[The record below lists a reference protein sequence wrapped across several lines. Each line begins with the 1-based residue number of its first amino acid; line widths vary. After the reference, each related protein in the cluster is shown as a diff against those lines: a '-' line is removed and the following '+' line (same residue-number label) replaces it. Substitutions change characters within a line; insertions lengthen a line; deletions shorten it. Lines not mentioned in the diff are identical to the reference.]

1 MTAAT
6 VRSWIGLVCRIALA
20 VILGWAGLVKIVD
33 PLVAL
38 QAVAAYELLPDV
50 LVPIVGYGLPLLE
63 IVLALFLLAGLL
75 TRQIAI
81 AVIVVMVLFIAAVAS
96 AWARGLTIDCGCFG
110 GGGQVA
116 EGETRYLEEIFRD
129 LGFIALAVWLT
140 VFPRTRFSLDGRWA
154 TDPDPEP
161 TAQEDE

>member
-1 MTAAT
+1 MSGPA
-6 VRSWIGLVCRIALA
+6 VRAWIGLGCRIALA
-20 VILGWAGLVKIVD
+20 AILGWAGLVKITE

-38 QAVAAYELLPDV
+38 QAVSAYELLPPA

-63 IVLALFLLAGLL
+63 IVLAGFLLAGLL
-75 TRQIAI
+75 TRQVAI
-81 AVIVVMVLFIAAVAS
+81 VVIVVMALFIAAVAS

-116 EGETRYLEEIFRD
+116 AGQTRYLEEILRD

-140 VFPRTRFSLDGRWA
+140 IFPRTRFSLDGRWA
-154 TDPDPEP
+154 ADPDPDAEP
-161 TAQEDE
+161 QEDE